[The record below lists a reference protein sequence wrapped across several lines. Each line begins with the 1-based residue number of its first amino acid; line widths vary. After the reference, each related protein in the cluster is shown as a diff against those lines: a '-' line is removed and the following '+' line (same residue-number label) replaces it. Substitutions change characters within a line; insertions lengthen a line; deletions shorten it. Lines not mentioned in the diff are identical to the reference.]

1 MDLSFRTE
9 CLNTIMDFPDKQ
21 DCIEIYYLS
30 FNNKLL
36 KIMCEYAEIEN
47 IKLSN
52 GKTIKEVNEEVRKE
66 VERIYLEGWA
76 KGISIPF
83 GDKEGNYYLANP
95 DGSEDLVSYDINTRS
110 YQIISRTAD
119 KGKGRY
125 AYLLNK

>member
-1 MDLSFRTE
+1 MDERTLSELSITPSISEER
-9 CLNTIMDFPDKQ
+9 NTSSVIT
-21 DCIEIYYLS
+21 
-30 FNNKLL
+30 
-36 KIMCEYAEIEN
+36 AEIEN

-83 GDKEGNYYLANP
+83 WDKEGNYYLANP

-125 AYLLNK
+125 AYLFIK